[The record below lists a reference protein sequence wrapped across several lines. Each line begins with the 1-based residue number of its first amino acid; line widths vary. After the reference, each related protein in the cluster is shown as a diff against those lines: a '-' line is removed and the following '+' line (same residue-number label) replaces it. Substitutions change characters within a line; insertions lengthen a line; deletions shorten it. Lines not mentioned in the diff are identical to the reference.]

1 MAKKVN
7 STSKQKMQKSQYSKV
22 QKKEKNKKPNK
33 FLEKILNKKN
43 IKIYLFIFA
52 FLLMFACI
60 YDNDLI
66 GVSGDANETFK
77 VAKNL
82 FNKNIVYSYVMYKGL
97 YAFIPSIISYH
108 VGNFLSINTVLIL
121 KIMNSLAFSYITVCA
136 FPKLIQNM
144 FKKEIKDWQ
153 ILIFMLII
161 FIFERNPFTYISV
174 DYSSLLFFLLSIN
187 LLYKYKENNK
197 KIILFCFGLCAG
209 ASACFSGQY
218 SIATY
223 ILVVCMLYQII
234 KNKKDFY
241 LKVTLVL
248 ILVFSFSITKLPNTL
263 FNKLVVDEGRKN
275 GEWIPTAGDW
285 FNHNLSG
292 TMIDINYPA
301 QLPDNLSQSIVLS
314 DSSEILET
322 IKSGQ
327 DYYTIKSYIKLIL
340 KQPVAFVVR
349 WCQRLFLGVV
359 NDPISNFPTVL
370 KWGLSVIIFMGV
382 SIYQSYLYVKKNYKF
397 KDLFNI
403 NGVVFISFV
412 FVALVPSFGHIE
424 NRYFI
429 ALRCLFMAMYLL
441 SPIIPNFIA
450 KIKNK
455 KFNLNNLYGLFE
467 TFVFTIL
474 LIVIYY
480 SMYGN
485 LGVSLRYLL

>member
-1 MAKKVN
+1 MVKKAN
-7 STSKQKMQKSQYSKV
+7 NTSKQKTKKIQDTRVQKSY
-22 QKKEKNKKPNK
+22 KNINK
-33 FLEKILNKKN
+33 YLEKIINKKN
-43 IKIYLFIFA
+43 IKIYMFIFA
-52 FLLMFACI
+52 FLLMFTCI
-60 YDNDLI
+60 YNNDLI
-66 GVSGDANETFK
+66 SMSGDANETWK
-77 VAKNL
+77 VAKNI
-82 FNKNIVYSYVMYKGL
+82 FSKNKVYSYVMYKGL

-108 VGNFLSINTVLIL
+108 IGKFLSINTVFIL
-121 KIMNSLAFSYITVCA
+121 KIITSFAFSYITIIA
-136 FPKLIQNM
+136 FPKLIENM
-144 FKKEIKDWQ
+144 FKKKIKDWQ
-153 ILIFMLII
+153 IFVFMLVV

-197 KIILFCFGLCAG
+197 KITLFYFGLCAG

-223 ILVVCMLYQII
+223 ILIACMLFQII
-234 KNKKDFY
+234 KNKKDYY
-241 LKVTLVL
+241 LKGTL
-248 ILVFSFSITKLPNTL
+248 ILILIFSFSITKLPNTL

-292 TMIDINYPA
+292 TMININYPA

-327 DYYTIKSYIKLIL
+327 DYYTLKSYIKLII

-359 NDPISNFPTVL
+359 NDPISNFPVVL

-441 SPIIPNFIA
+441 SPIIPNFITE
-450 KIKNK
+450 IKNK